1 MNVLD
6 KTDESLGEVR
16 RLCQFLLDFNLNLNP
31 SLSLI
36 LILNRKLSAE
46 IIRVNRWLTGLLI

>member
-16 RLCQFLLDFNLNLNP
+16 RLCQFLLDFNLNP